1 MTPVRDLSAFQT
13 ERLSAERLRAEHLD
27 VLCRMHANETVMA
40 WMGGARSR
48 EETIAYMERNLAH
61 WDGYGY
67 GIWLLRDRTTGT
79 FAGRGGLRNAVF
91 EARPE
96 IEMAY
101 ALLPE
106 FWGRGLATE
115 YARAL
120 LRIGHGDL
128 GLAELVAL
136 ARPDNA
142 ASRRV
147 LEKTGFRYERDVF
160 HQDATHWLFRH
171 RADEDGRTNGDA

>member
-13 ERLSAERLRAEHLD
+13 ERLSAERLRAQHLD
-27 VLCRMHANETVMA
+27 VFCRMHANETVMA

-48 EETIAYMERNLAH
+48 EETIAYMGRNLSH
-61 WDGYGY
+61 WDEYGY
-67 GIWLLRDRTTGT
+67 GIWLLRDRATGT

-91 EARPE
+91 DARPE
-96 IEMAY
+96 IEVAY

-106 FWGRGLATE
+106 FWGQGLATE

-120 LRIGHGDL
+120 VGIGHDDL
-128 GLAELVAL
+128 GSSELIAIT
-136 ARPDNA
+136 RPDNA

-147 LEKTGFRYERDVF
+147 LEKTGFRYERDVL

-171 RADEDGRTNGDA
+171 HADESATANGDA